1 VAKKK
6 GREREGEAKE
16 KRRRR
21 RRERRRRDGEEKG
34 CVDTEKENKVKNRWK
49 RKKTEDHKRTWK
61 KAHNNHHHKQRNFC
75 LRERMEHI
83 SGVNTEVETKWE
95 CAKREGPQLSG
106 RAWAS
111 PLLPSI
117 ASVELGHLPLM
128 IRIAVEIRGIVISM
142 IDLN

>member
-106 RAWAS
+106 RAWAQS
-111 PLLPSI
+111 SVALNRVGGAGAPSFDDPDCCGD
-117 ASVELGHLPLM
+117 SGH
-128 IRIAVEIRGIVISM
+128 RHFH
-142 IDLN
+142 D